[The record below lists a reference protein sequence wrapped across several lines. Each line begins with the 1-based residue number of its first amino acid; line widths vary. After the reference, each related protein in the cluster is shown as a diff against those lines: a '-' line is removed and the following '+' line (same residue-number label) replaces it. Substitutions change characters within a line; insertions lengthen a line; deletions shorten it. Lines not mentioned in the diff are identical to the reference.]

1 MIRSI
6 AIDIEFIELLIL
18 SLSVI
23 AIPWIIWVTSGVL
36 KIRLMDSSLKRSH
49 ERLDR
54 RPNRIELDSFRTEI
68 LVEIKYMREAIESR
82 QQDILALREL
92 LQRLMEDK
100 KGW

>member
-6 AIDIEFIELLIL
+6 AIDIEVIELILL

-23 AIPWIIWVTSGVL
+23 AIPWVIWITSSAL
-36 KIRLMDSSLKRSH
+36 KIRLIDSSLKRSH

-54 RPNRIELDSFRTEI
+54 RPNRLELDSFRTEI